1 MVMVCG
7 RNLVHLAEIIK
18 VIIVNKE
25 IVVNVIV
32 MPQFHNLR
40 IWE

>member
-18 VIIVNKE
+18 EII
-25 IVVNVIV
+25 VNVIV

-40 IWE
+40 IWG